1 MPGTFKFCERQ
12 IAQFLQAHRNASF
25 ITVDTTT
32 GLPYSAT
39 YSKGHPT
46 PLGQI
51 RTQDATFFFHSFPF
65 DSDYSEDSLDTPPS
79 HSLYSI

>member
-1 MPGTFKFCERQ
+1 MTSTSNHQKRLAAE
-12 IAQFLQAHRNASF
+12 FLKAHRNASF
-25 ITVDTTT
+25 ITVDTHT

-51 RTQDATFFFHSFPF
+51 RVKDAIFHFHYF
-65 DSDYSEDSLDTPPS
+65 CEELLDTPPP
-79 HSLYSI
+79 HPLYSI